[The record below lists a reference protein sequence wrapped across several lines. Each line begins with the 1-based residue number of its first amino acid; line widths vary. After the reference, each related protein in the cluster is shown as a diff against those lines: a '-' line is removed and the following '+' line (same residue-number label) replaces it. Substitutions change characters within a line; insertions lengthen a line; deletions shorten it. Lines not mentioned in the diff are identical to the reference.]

1 MMLGSLLL
9 MIRTCFSFFVSVAII
24 GLSGCSSSAP
34 APKKEAAAAAIKPVE
49 PVSGQSGIFQMYQV
63 ARNWEKEP
71 MLIKVENLDL
81 PEAKPQAGKYG
92 AWRAMFVSPDRK
104 IKREYV
110 FAVSD
115 SDGGII
121 KGARAGQES
130 PYMSNPQSHL
140 LSIQDVKIDTPAAL
154 EEALK
159 NKEVKDF
166 ADKNPN
172 EPVQFILE
180 WTGQTESP
188 CWRVFWGPTV
198 STAKANVW
206 IDCKT
211 GKFVKKSR

>member
-1 MMLGSLLL
+1 MN
-9 MIRTCFSFFVSVAII
+9 RTCFSFVLFTAII
-24 GLSGCSSSAP
+24 SLAGCSSSAS
-34 APKKEAAAAAIKPVE
+34 APKKEAAVKKPAE
-49 PVSGQSGIFQMYQV
+49 PVTGQSGIFQMYQV
-63 ARNWEKEP
+63 ARTWAKDA
-71 MLIKVENLDL
+71 MVIKVENFDL
-81 PEAKPQAGKYG
+81 PEAKSQPGKYG
-92 AWRAMFVSPDRK
+92 AWRAMFVAAEQKVR
-104 IKREYV
+104 REYV
-110 FAVSD
+110 YAVAD

-130 PYMSNPQSHL
+130 PYASNPQVKPFA
-140 LSIQDVKIDTPAAL
+140 IQDVKIDTPAAL

-159 NKEVKDF
+159 NKEVKAF

-172 EPVQFILE
+172 EPVQFVLE
-180 WTGQTESP
+180 WTGQTEAP